1 MNLIITLVI
10 AFLSVFQVQDQEQK
24 ARQGT
29 YAITNARIETVSDG
43 TIENGTIV
51 IEGDRIIAVG
61 KNVTIPA
68 GAEIIDGTG
77 LHVYPGMIDSG
88 TSLGLTEVGSVA
100 ETNDTD
106 EFGDVTPQMDASQQ
120 STQMQQ
126 PYLLRAFQV

>member
-106 EFGDVTPQMDASQQ
+106 EIGDVTPQMDAL
-120 STQMQQ
+120 TAIN
-126 PYLLRAFQV
+126 PNATAIPVTRV